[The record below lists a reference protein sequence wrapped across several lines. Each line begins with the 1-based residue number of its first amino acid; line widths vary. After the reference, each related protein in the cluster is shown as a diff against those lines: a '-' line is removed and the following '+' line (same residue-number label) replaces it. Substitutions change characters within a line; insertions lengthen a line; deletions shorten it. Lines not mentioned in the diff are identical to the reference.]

1 MAPSIIICSVVLTI
15 CNSKLLFIFW
25 AEQKKPV
32 VHMIK
37 LKKYFKAGEVVL
49 KINAEIKKMFL
60 VLRYYLMEIPVSI

>member
-1 MAPSIIICSVVLTI
+1 
-15 CNSKLLFIFW
+15 
-25 AEQKKPV
+25 
-32 VHMIK
+32 MIK